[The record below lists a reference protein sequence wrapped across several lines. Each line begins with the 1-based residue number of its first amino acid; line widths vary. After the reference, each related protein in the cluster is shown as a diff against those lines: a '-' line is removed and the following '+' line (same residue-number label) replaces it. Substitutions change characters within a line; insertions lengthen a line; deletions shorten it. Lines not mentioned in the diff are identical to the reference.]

1 MRYVFGANQKILRRN
16 YKRNGVMGVALYM
29 SAAIPLSVVS
39 GMMSNII
46 QGRDPEEDLVAR
58 TVRSLPGLGVA
69 SLAADGFT
77 QGDVGGT
84 APVFAGPNNL
94 FQMVDKVIRACKY
107 RSSTAYIT
115 LHKPVCR

>member
-1 MRYVFGANQKILRRN
+1 M
-16 YKRNGVMGVALYM
+16 
-29 SAAIPLSVVS
+29 LSVVA

-69 SLAADGFT
+69 SLAADGFI

-94 FQMVDKVIRACKY
+94 FQMVDKLKRGELEVQDVLKAAPGANVFLPTRWLIN
-107 RSSTAYIT
+107 ST
-115 LHKPVCR
+115 KED

>member
-1 MRYVFGANQKILRRN
+1 
-16 YKRNGVMGVALYM
+16 
-29 SAAIPLSVVS
+29 
-39 GMMSNII
+39 MMSNII

-69 SLAADGFT
+69 SLAADGFM

-94 FQMVDKVIRACKY
+94 FQMVDKLKRGELEVQDILLLFNL
-107 RSSTAYIT
+107 SGGIDIMPQP
-115 LHKPVCR
+115 LEINHIL